1 MKLRLCLVAFAV
13 LCVPAVSAAQ
23 THPCD
28 SDPASAT
35 NLKSPVNVAFCV
47 SNLDEDGNSTV
58 LTKFTVRIDGAVAF
72 DGPLT
77 AIGVPN
83 AAGLRYYEV
92 PGLVVARGGHSAV
105 VTAWNI
111 DGESLPSAPEA
122 FGVVGGKPQKPTAL
136 RVQ

>member
-1 MKLRLCLVAFAV
+1 MRLCLFVVFALLV
-13 LCVPAVSAAQ
+13 WVVPAFAQ

-35 NLKSPVNVAFCV
+35 NLKSPVSVGFCA
-47 SNLDEDGNSTV
+47 STLDEDGNSTV
-58 LTKFTVRIDGAVAF
+58 LTKFTVRVDGTIAF
-72 DGPLT
+72 DGPVPP
-77 AIGVPN
+77 IGVPN

-92 PGLVVARGGHSAV
+92 PGLVVSRGGHS
-105 VTAWNI
+105 VTVSAWNV
-111 DGESLPSAPEA
+111 DGESLPSVVEP